1 MGVIISIVNNKGGC
15 GKSTVTCNLADAL
28 GRAGK
33 NVLVIDMDP
42 QCNTTS
48 ILLSD
53 GLTVQK
59 SLFNILDPSA
69 SLSDINDLVY
79 PTGCKNVS
87 LIPNIPETAGLEST
101 IASNSPKSLF
111 KLREDYRH
119 LIVRDFDITIMDN
132 PPNIGV
138 FVKSSL
144 NSADFVIVPIR
155 AGSTF
160 SIEGIIKATK
170 LIKEIR
176 AKGNPELRFLRLLI
190 NGLDKRTGICRAV
203 KEHISLAFDKEQVF
217 ETEIPINTGFEMA
230 ESRRE
235 TIFQFN
241 SSAKGAN
248 AFRLLAIELIQILKG
263 QNGREEGQRA
273 Y

>member
-15 GKSTVTCNLADAL
+15 GKTTVTCNMADAL

-48 ILLSD
+48 ILLPD
-53 GLTVQK
+53 GLHIQK
-59 SLFNILDPSA
+59 SLFSILDPSA
-69 SLSDINDLVY
+69 AKSDIDDLIY
-79 PTGCKNVS
+79 PTGCGNVS
-87 LIPNIPETAGLEST
+87 LIPNIPETSGLESAV
-101 IASNSPKSLF
+101 ASHSPRSLF
-111 KLREDYRH
+111 RLREEYRP
-119 LIVRDFDITIMDN
+119 LIISDFDIAIIDN

-144 NSADFVIVPIR
+144 NAADFVIVPIR

-170 LIKEIR
+170 LIKEIQG
-176 AKGNPELRFLRLLI
+176 KGNPELRFLRLLI

-203 KEHISLAFDKEQVF
+203 KEHIGMAFDRDQVF
-217 ETEIPINTGFEMA
+217 ETEIPINTDFEMA

-235 TIFQFN
+235 TIFQFDSN
-241 SSAKGAN
+241 AKGAY
-248 AFRLLAIELIQILKG
+248 AFTHLAGELIDILEGKY
-263 QNGREEGQRA
+263 GR
-273 Y
+273 